1 MKKIGLIAIMAI
13 GMFTAAIPQ
22 AKAQSTNV
30 PTPFAML
37 DSTCFAVKPY
47 YNSVNQ
53 GYMQLDSFA
62 VKNGY
67 KYTNY
72 PVGKQIDTVRFA
84 RQRSLMIQV
93 TASTPVGAFTLIVHK
108 DSTGTI
114 NAAKAYLEGSN
125 DGINFYRLND
135 TMTCTNQSVNS
146 HTWILPIPNHVAGA
160 ATSTSS
166 YKDSPTAFLP
176 FLYYHILFV
185 GVATS
190 KADIKAF
197 YVPRHNST
205 SPN

>member
-1 MKKIGLIAIMAI
+1 MKKILSIAIMLVGLFLA
-13 GMFTAAIPQ
+13 
-22 AKAQSTNV
+22 AKAQNTAV
-30 PTPFAML
+30 TQPYALL

-47 YNSVNQ
+47 VTSTNF
-53 GYMQLDSFA
+53 GYMQRDSFA
-62 VKNGY
+62 IKNGY
-67 KYTNY
+67 TFTNY
-72 PVGKQIDTVRFA
+72 PLGKQVDTVRFA

-93 TASTPVGAFTLIVHK
+93 SATTPVGSFQLIVHK

-135 TMTCTNQSVNS
+135 TMTCTNVSVNT
-146 HTWILPIPNHVAGA
+146 HTWVLPIPNKAVGGGTTTA
-160 ATSTSS
+160 S
-166 YKDSPTAFLP
+166 YKDAPYEFLP
-176 FLYYHILFV
+176 YLYYHILFV

-197 YVPRHNST
+197 YVPRHRST